1 MTKNKSTAFRQ
12 LADQERLQAA
22 LVANQTDRRHVVDLD
37 AASDIGADTSFVK
50 SPSELSAAAERSA
63 ENRSAAKN
71 GAMLGS
77 SLAFTASVGVLV
89 SLFIVPNAVHD
100 TGTGILGIGEAL
112 ASVSLVLAGLG
123 MDSYLRKEVS
133 VRKDHADRL
142 FASVLFVRLILS
154 VVLTVGAIGFFV
166 LRHADVKGNSPAAD
180 KAFGTTLLVVGLF
193 CVAQFFQ
200 QTSES
205 YAAMLQAVGQVR
217 QQSTLTIGTKVLWA
231 VMIVL
236 GLLLHVGVW
245 IVPFALMIT
254 EMAKTVVLGKSA
266 QQVFSI
272 DWTLRLKETWPMIK
286 ASSPFLVTA
295 ISVKVITWMD
305 VAMVGLITNDNK
317 ETGYYN
323 IALRIS
329 ALALLLA
336 PLIQWVVIP
345 MAARAADR
353 SRADFAQLVKRSFQ
367 WVLCAGVPMSLLL
380 GLNADIVIRTFLK
393 GYLPAIPALR
403 ILSAVIALSYVSML
417 GATLLIADGRSWRV
431 VRITFVTISIDI
443 GLNLYT
449 IRHGWM
455 WWGQGT
461 GALKAGGAGIGAA
474 ISLVTAEAVGAGFM
488 LFELRKVV
496 RQISDRESRTAVLSM
511 VGACLATI
519 AVDRVCVPLGVVR
532 PVIDLAVMTGVLTA
546 FGVIK
551 PEWFGLVAAKLLRR
565 PTAAAPVDLAVSP
578 ALNYPASLPTG
589 SNAEPPE

>member
-1 MTKNKSTAFRQ
+1 
-12 LADQERLQAA
+12 
-22 LVANQTDRRHVVDLD
+22 
-37 AASDIGADTSFVK
+37 
-50 SPSELSAAAERSA
+50 
-63 ENRSAAKN
+63 
-71 GAMLGS
+71 
-77 SLAFTASVGVLV
+77 
-89 SLFIVPNAVHD
+89 
-100 TGTGILGIGEAL
+100 
-112 ASVSLVLAGLG
+112 
-123 MDSYLRKEVS
+123 
-133 VRKDHADRL
+133 
-142 FASVLFVRLILS
+142 
-154 VVLTVGAIGFFV
+154 
-166 LRHADVKGNSPAAD
+166 
-180 KAFGTTLLVVGLF
+180 
-193 CVAQFFQ
+193 
-200 QTSES
+200 
-205 YAAMLQAVGQVR
+205 
-217 QQSTLTIGTKVLWA
+217 
-231 VMIVL
+231 
-236 GLLLHVGVW
+236 
-245 IVPFALMIT
+245 
-254 EMAKTVVLGKSA
+254 LGKSA